1 MRRIC
6 VVFAVLLLAAT
17 PALLAPGC
25 GSGGEK
31 EGEEGA
37 AMFAI
42 QEILVPR
49 ERDSSFV
56 VAWTRRSTGIGD
68 VSIEQLGLRFW
79 KWEGSGLVEITLEEY
94 KDLGAR
100 HRDGSTSWTYS
111 QHTVT
116 VMELDEK
123 KGEAVVEISS
133 LYGPLTGAGIRYL
146 LRREGGSWKK
156 VSEETVWISML
167 RGGDRVT
174 VLPAHSLA

>member
-1 MRRIC
+1 
-6 VVFAVLLLAAT
+6 
-17 PALLAPGC
+17 
-25 GSGGEK
+25 
-31 EGEEGA
+31 
-37 AMFAI
+37 MFAI

-49 ERDSSFV
+49 ERERPFV

-94 KDLGAR
+94 KELIARPKESGAE
-100 HRDGSTSWTYS
+100 WTYS

-116 VMELDEK
+116 VMEMDEE
-123 KGEAVVEISS
+123 KGEAAVEIGS

-156 VSEETVWISML
+156 VSEETVWITRS
-167 RGGDRVT
+167 RDREDG
-174 VLPAHSLA
+174 PARAWAQAPRLSFAHPVRLDALHPS